1 MHLNK
6 GLLYAASAYILWGI
20 FPIFFKAL
28 HQVPA
33 TQIVAHRIVWSF
45 LFLIVVIAA
54 RQELFAFKGVINRRT
69 LLIYLG
75 AGLLLAVNWLVYVW
89 SVNSGYVV
97 EASLGYFINPL
108 VSVVMGVVI
117 LRERLRPVQWLPV
130 GLAALG
136 VAYLTLS
143 YGTLPWIA
151 LVLALTFGMYGLV
164 KKVAPLGSLYGLT
177 METGMVFLPALVF
190 LLVEDRLGV
199 GAYARA
205 GLWTTILLSLT
216 GVVTAIPLL
225 MFASGARRVPLSTMG
240 LLQYITPTLQFILG
254 VFVFGESFNQ
264 ARLVGFSMIW
274 LALIVFS
281 VESFIYWRKVSG
293 PTVPLPVESKA

>member
-177 METGMVFLPALVF
+177 METGMVFLPAIVF

>member
-136 VAYLTLS
+136 VAYLTIS

-293 PTVPLPVESKA
+293 LTVPLPVESKA

>member
-108 VSVVMGVVI
+108 VSVVMGVFI

-130 GLAALG
+130 GLAAMG

-143 YGTLPWIA
+143 FGALPWIA

-177 METGMVFLPALVF
+177 METGMVFLPAIVF

-254 VFVFGESFNQ
+254 VYVFGEPFSQ

-293 PTVPLPVESKA
+293 LTVPLPVESKA

>member
-136 VAYLTLS
+136 VAYLTIS